1 MIQTQTCLKV
11 ADNSGANKLMCIR
24 VLGSN
29 RRYGHVGDVIIGV
42 VKDAT
47 PNLTVKRSDV
57 VRAVIVRTK
66 QSVRR
71 KDGSRLRFDDNASVI
86 VNASTKPLHP
96 LFKSIMGAFI
106 FLISENMNDDGGGMI
121 FLTFSETIIINPESI
136 ILFCN

>member
-1 MIQTQTCLKV
+1 MIQPQTCLKV
-11 ADNSGANKLMCIR
+11 ADNSGAKKLMCIR

-66 QSVRR
+66 HTVRR
-71 KDGSRLRFDDNASVI
+71 KDGSSLRFDDNASVI
-86 VNASTKPLHP
+86 INKENNPRVHVFGPIARELKEKGFTKIVSL
-96 LFKSIMGAFI
+96 A
-106 FLISENMNDDGGGMI
+106 
-121 FLTFSETIIINPESI
+121 PEV
-136 ILFCN
+136 L